1 MASYGCVPTE
11 KFKESVTNFGMHLP
25 FVKQI
30 LTSWAIKNRIIPQDW
45 KDMAKLEP
53 ASHLQ

>member
-1 MASYGCVPTE
+1 
-11 KFKESVTNFGMHLP
+11 MHFP

-45 KDMAKLEP
+45 KDMARGILKP
-53 ASHLQ
+53 ANVHWFA